1 MCNYKKCCCKIIKS
15 AISFIHFHTNPYKP
29 CKCNGLAMPI
39 FYYNFQT
46 LTCEKILQ
54 VGYKKIKKRF
64 LTCNMIIA
72 ASNSILTLKF
82 VSEQMVKENSCQFNS
97 GSVNLYKSITLCQ
110 SNGLNECV
118 ML

>member
-1 MCNYKKCCCKIIKS
+1 
-15 AISFIHFHTNPYKP
+15 
-29 CKCNGLAMPI
+29 MPI

-54 VGYKKIKKRF
+54 VGYKKKKKRF
-64 LTCNMIIA
+64 LKCNMIIA

-97 GSVNLYKSITLCQ
+97 GTVNLYNSISLCQ
-110 SNGLNECV
+110 SNGLNKCV
-118 ML
+118 LL